1 MQILV
6 WIFQHV
12 CKKVIKLFYKMQKP
26 FWFFQ
31 QVGKN
36 FQHFFVLD
44 ASFFVIFLKT
54 NAKI

>member
-6 WIFQHV
+6 LFFHHV
-12 CKKVIKLFYKMQKP
+12 CKNLIKFFYKMQKL

-31 QVGKN
+31 QVCKN
-36 FQHFFVLD
+36 FQQIFVLD